1 MNQTTKT
8 ISTGQLAA
16 ILGGVKGATFLTI
29 SALVD
34 ARAKKTGN
42 PFAKVLKLSPKV
54 NGVTGADYE
63 ASVNRQLDREGKGQL
78 TFTATEHKWGE
89 RIGPALLRHR
99 ENGNLYLVIQPKS
112 TGKPLYFGA
121 NPGKLLKQVSKESIA
136 TLLPADRPATNQGT
150 DKEVVYR
157 NYALE
162 SIASI
167 SIGGQRYRVRHKVA

>member
-1 MNQTTKT
+1 MNQTKT

-16 ILGGVKGATFLTI
+16 LLGGVKGATFLTI

-34 ARAKKTGN
+34 ARARKTGN
-42 PFAKVLKLSPKV
+42 PFASILKLSQV

-63 ASVNRQLDREGKGQL
+63 ASVNRQLGREGKGQL

-99 ENGNLYLVIQPKS
+99 ENGNLYLVIQPQR
-112 TGKPLYFGA
+112 TAKPIYFGA
-121 NPGKLLKQVSKESIA
+121 NPGKLLKTVSKESIA
-136 TLLPADRPATNQGT
+136 AYLPAEKPAMNQGT
-150 DKEVVYR
+150 DKEIVYR

-162 SIASI
+162 SIAAV
-167 SIGGQRYRVRHKVA
+167 SIGGQKYRVRHKVA